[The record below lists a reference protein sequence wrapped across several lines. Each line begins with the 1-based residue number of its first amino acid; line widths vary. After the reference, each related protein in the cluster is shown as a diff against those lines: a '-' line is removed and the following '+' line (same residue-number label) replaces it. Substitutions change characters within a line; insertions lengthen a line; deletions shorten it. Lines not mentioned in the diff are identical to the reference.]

1 MHRLKPTRDGLV
13 LQEMCSPSARAI
25 PKGLEIWQ
33 QCRPRRGVTHPV
45 TQETSAKPLQ
55 RREEWGSW
63 GPGDVLLCSIT
74 DFSSWS

>member
-33 QCRPRRGVTHPV
+33 QCRPHRGVTHPV
-45 TQETSAKPLQ
+45 TQEASAKAPPEKGGVGLVGA
-55 RREEWGSW
+55 W
-63 GPGDVLLCSIT
+63 
-74 DFSSWS
+74 